1 MSTTIWSGLVS
12 GRIRYDLTYDASRP
26 DSYGSAVN
34 ITFHLH
40 TYRDS
45 SSFSFGYPIEWS
57 AMWCMGTNWAGWRIK
72 ENSPTQFDFW
82 SDCSC
87 TVYTDNNYVSGVRLI
102 MSAPR
107 K

>member
-1 MSTTIWSGLVS
+1 
-12 GRIRYDLTYDASRP
+12 
-26 DSYGSAVN
+26 
-34 ITFHLH
+34 
-40 TYRDS
+40 
-45 SSFSFGYPIEWS
+45 
-57 AMWCMGTNWAGWRIK
+57 MWCMGTNWAGWRIK